1 MTVASEVT
9 VQTNASGAMASIA
22 ARLDRGLKFAAA
34 QLADR
39 IKQRISISNQGGL
52 FPAEPGESMHY
63 GHGDAMRSV
72 FSEKAAPLE
81 YHVGFR
87 NLVYARL
94 QEFGGRITIKNREW
108 LTVPASPEALKHKT
122 ANRSA
127 REFPRKLHFVPT
139 RRPDLAFLVERDG
152 GQEIIH
158 YLMRKAVYVP
168 AHPTLRPAAHDPE
181 WQRRALAGFRGE
193 ATGLEVAE

>member
-1 MTVASEVT
+1 MTQVAEVT
-9 VQTNASGAMASIA
+9 VKTNASDIVAKLA
-22 ARLDRGLKFAAA
+22 ARLDGGLKFAAS

-52 FPAEPGESMHY
+52 FPADPGESMHY
-63 GHGDAMRSV
+63 GSGDAMRSV
-72 FSEKAAPLE
+72 FSEKAGPLE

-108 LTVPASPEALKHKT
+108 LTIPASPEALKHKT
-122 ANRSA
+122 SNRSA
-127 REFPRKLHFVPT
+127 REFPRKLQFIPT
-139 RRPDLAFLVERDG
+139 RRPDLAFLVERNGD
-152 GQEIIH
+152 QEIIH
-158 YLMRKAVYVP
+158 YLLRKAVYVP

-181 WQRRALAGFRGE
+181 WQRRAMQGFRGQ
-193 ATGLEVAE
+193 ATGIEVAE